1 MFIKKIILG
10 LVLIATAFPC
20 YSELDNFERSF
31 VHALLFNLNSGSA
44 LSMFIASKQYPEKFS
59 QEFTD
64 IVAEINVQAAQDAS
78 AKKRVVKLLNKSLL
92 ELNNPRYD
100 LALLTVLTVPEY
112 DDITIRKS
120 INARKEKGK
129 HYIPGTVNLNAL
141 RDKFINDAFQ
151 KVVLPKEVDYLKK
164 IPIGSPVSLAYDV
177 LGPSD
182 ASKTKPKRLELFYR
196 EGVHVRVVI
205 NRGVAEVE
213 DIRFN
218 RRGYVTEM
226 PFFNAENNSSPFMRH
241 VIMHLVVHGS
251 VWSLRTIAK
260 PIVKGGSVD
269 PLIADVYA
277 EKLRRAQRKGIPKKH
292 AGKYAWAIKVV
303 GLSDSDKFTPLLKQF
318 ANSDNKKLQKAASKV
333 LKAKG
338 IVKIEGDAGSGIA
351 SYANMKQ
358 LRSKYKNIFPKEAA
372 LQVES

>member
-1 MFIKKIILG
+1 MFKKIILG

-31 VHALLFNLNSGSA
+31 VHALLFNLDSRSA
-44 LSMFIASKQYPEKFS
+44 LNMLIASKQYPEKFS

-64 IVAEINVQAAQDAS
+64 IVAEVNVQEARDAS
-78 AKKRVVKLLNKSLL
+78 SKKRVVRLLSKSLL
-92 ELNNPRYD
+92 KLNNPRYD
-100 LALLTVLTVPEY
+100 QALLAVLDAPGY
-112 DDITIRKS
+112 DDITIRRS
-120 INARKEKGK
+120 INARKDKGK
-129 HYIPGTVNLNAL
+129 HYVPGTVNLNAL

-151 KVVLPKEVDYLKK
+151 KVVSPEKVDYLKK
-164 IPIGSPVSLAYDV
+164 IPIGSPVSLAYEV

-205 NRGVAEVE
+205 NKGVAEVE
-213 DIRFN
+213 DIKFN
-218 RRGYVTEM
+218 RRGYITEM
-226 PFFNAENNSSPFMRH
+226 PFFDAKNNSSPFMRH

-260 PIVKGGSVD
+260 PIVAGGSVD

-277 EKLRRAQRKGIPKKH
+277 EKLRRAEKKGISNKH

-303 GLSDSDKFTPLLKQF
+303 GLSDSDKFTPLLKKF
-318 ANSDNKKLQKAASKV
+318 AKSDNKKLQKAASKV

-338 IVKIEGDAGSGIA
+338 VIETDSDLGRGIA

-358 LRSKYKNIFPKEAA
+358 LKSKYKNMFPKEA
-372 LQVES
+372 LQFES